1 MSLALITEN
10 LFIAPGVDLQKED
23 PTQRASLL
31 MAVGFTKQ
39 DLRQRWHSP
48 EGKRILAQ
56 WRGSRFDRAELD
68 QLVGRYYGHTD
79 LRGVLLMNED
89 LAGADLSQIDFYG
102 SILTGADLSRA
113 NLSDSWLSE
122 SIILG
127 TKFNWANM
135 EGALVDNVEF
145 DLKTDFLGVNLE
157 KVNFNLAALLR
168 EQALNQQRID
178 NLKKNTQP

>member
-1 MSLALITEN
+1 MSPTLITEN
-10 LFIAPGVDLQKED
+10 LFIAPGIDLQKED
-23 PTQRASLL
+23 PDQYDSLIT
-31 MAVGFTKQ
+31 VVNFKKK
-39 DLRQRWHSP
+39 DLQQRWHSP

-56 WRGSRFDRAELD
+56 WRGSKFDRVVLD

-79 LRGVLLMNED
+79 LRGVPLMEED
-89 LAGADLSQIDFYG
+89 LSGANLSKVDFYG
-102 SILTGADLSRA
+102 SILTEADLSNA

-135 EGALVDNVEF
+135 EGTLLDNVEF
-145 DLKTDFLGVNLE
+145 DTKTDFLGVNLE
-157 KVNFNLAALLR
+157 KVNFNLAALLK

-178 NLKKNTQP
+178 NLKKNTQY